1 MDQDIEII
9 NSNTRIEKIKSFLS
23 NYKKQL
29 ISILSIIILIIFSFF
44 FYQDYKSSKKE
55 ELAKNY
61 NILVTKFN
69 LGQKEEINNGL
80 INIINAKDKTYSPL
94 AFYFL
99 LDNDLINSKD
109 EINKYF
115 DVLINDLSLESEIK
129 NLVIYKKS
137 LFNSEF
143 ASENELLRI
152 INPLIKSESMWR
164 PHALYLMG
172 EYYFSK
178 NEKQKSK
185 EFFLQI
191 ISLDNTSSKIKVEA
205 QKRIRADFSE

>member
-29 ISILSIIILIIFSFF
+29 ISILSITILIIFGFF

-80 INIINAKDKTYSPL
+80 INI
-94 AFYFL
+94 
-99 LDNDLINSKD
+99 
-109 EINKYF
+109 
-115 DVLINDLSLESEIK
+115 
-129 NLVIYKKS
+129 VI
-137 LFNSEF
+137 FC
-143 ASENELLRI
+143 
-152 INPLIKSESMWR
+152 
-164 PHALYLMG
+164 
-172 EYYFSK
+172 
-178 NEKQKSK
+178 
-185 EFFLQI
+185 
-191 ISLDNTSSKIKVEA
+191 
-205 QKRIRADFSE
+205 